1 MTIGLFKHM
10 NNSLKALKKVLIAIF
25 GVFVIIIGIILLPL
39 PGPGM
44 LVIVAGLLILSSEFE
59 WAKTHLH
66 NAKKRLNDMYQ
77 KTKKK
82 HDGDK

>member
-1 MTIGLFKHM
+1 MKGSRHM
-10 NNSLKALKKVLIAIF
+10 NHSLKALKKILIAIF

-44 LVIVAGLLILSSEFE
+44 LVIVAGLLILSTEFD

-66 NAKKRLNDMYQ
+66 NAKKRLNDVYK
-77 KTKKK
+77 KTKNK
-82 HDGDK
+82 HGRDK